1 MAPHPEMQEVVA
13 PGSSI
18 PLLFRSPVDHLPLQR
33 HISLF
38 SIPSPA
44 GKGSLIVVTWKSYL
58 SVPYLLSSAVR
69 AYTLE
74 VRYANCLLI
83 VRGSKE
89 IQKMMMCDLNMTG
102 D

>member
-1 MAPHPEMQEVVA
+1 MAPHPEMQEAVA
-13 PGSSI
+13 PEF
-18 PLLFRSPVDHLPLQR
+18 PLLFRSPVYHLPLR
-33 HISLF
+33 RRISLF
-38 SIPSPA
+38 SILSPA